1 MNTLL
6 REYFT
11 ACVSPRGKKTDH
23 STKVSLAFSGRKVTR
38 FFRAFNTNLLVSAAC
53 VSISSELLAGFSA
66 AVFVRFILGI
76 FE

>member
-6 REYFT
+6 RVFHL
-11 ACVSPRGKKTDH
+11 GKKTDH
-23 STKVSLAFSGRKVTR
+23 STKVFLAFSGRKVTR
-38 FFRAFNTNLLVSAAC
+38 FFRAFNTNLLPLSVAC
-53 VSISSELLAGFSA
+53 VSISSELLAGFAA